1 MIKYLLL
8 VAACFSCLGLFAQ
21 KPENWTSDQLMDP
34 ALLANAISTG
44 KELPVIICVGP
55 GAPIPHSINVGT
67 TGEKPALAKLKKEL
81 SKLPKDAK
89 VLVYCGCCPF
99 EHCPNVRPAIDA
111 LKAMNFTNYFLLNIP
126 NNLKKDWID
135 KGYPV
140 IN

>member
-1 MIKYLLL
+1 MIKYLLF
-8 VAACFSCLGLFAQ
+8 VAACFFFLNLSAQ

-34 ALLANAISTG
+34 ALLANSISTG

-55 GAPIPHSINVGT
+55 GATIPHSINVGA

-81 SKLPKDAK
+81 SKLPKDTK
-89 VLVYCGCCPF
+89 VVVYCGCCPF

-140 IN
+140 SN

>member
-8 VAACFSCLGLFAQ
+8 IATCFASANILAQ
-21 KPENWTSDQLMDP
+21 KPDNWTSEQLMDP
-34 ALLANAISTG
+34 ALLANAITADTG
-44 KELPVIICVGP
+44 LPVIICVGP
-55 GAPIPHSINVGT
+55 GASIPHSINVGPT
-67 TGEKPALAKLKKEL
+67 KEKTAVTKLKKEL

-99 EHCPNVRPAIDA
+99 KDCPNVRPAIDA
-111 LKAMNFTNYFLLNIP
+111 LKAMNFTNYFLLDIP

-140 IN
+140 SN